1 MKSATPTLGH
11 PADLAQL
18 LRLRTLRADAAE
30 QQVRLKRREV
40 EAAAAAVAQ
49 RQRDIAAARD
59 EVDRHARFSVGAG
72 AVDLARLAPCF
83 TAFREQI
90 EERLERVEYGLID
103 DEEALET
110 AEAELDAARRELSRA
125 QARRDA
131 VDDAL
136 QRSRRA
142 LVLGRER
149 ASDAELE
156 DLPALCGPSGHPM
169 SLLSRSPR

>member
-1 MKSATPTLGH
+1 MKSATPALGH
-11 PADLAQL
+11 PADMAQL
-18 LRLRTLRADAAE
+18 LRLRSLRADAAE
-30 QQVRLKRREV
+30 RQVQARRREV

-59 EVDRHARFSVGAG
+59 EVERHARFSVGAG

-103 DEEALET
+103 DEEALEA
-110 AEAELDAARRELSRA
+110 AEAALEAARRELSRA

-142 LVLGRER
+142 QALGHER
-149 ASDAELE
+149 AADAELE
-156 DLPALCGPSGHPM
+156 DLPALSGRSGHPTP
-169 SLLSRSPR
+169 LPSRSSP